1 MTEFGA
7 LRDLF
12 AAERTLLAWNRTSVS
27 LMAFGFVVERFGLFL
42 ALVRKGDLGT
52 FQRHASFF
60 VGEAFVLLAV
70 VVALLSMRQHRR
82 VLRALGGG
90 RAAGY
95 DFRLGLWLNALVGLL
110 GLGLSAYLVVGYA

>member
-1 MTEFGA
+1 MSESSA

-42 ALVRKGDLGT
+42 ALVRHGDLGA

-60 VGEAFVLLAV
+60 VGEGFVLLAI
-70 VVALLSMRQHRR
+70 VVALLSMRQHGR

-90 RAAGY
+90 REAAY
-95 DFRLGLWLNALVGLL
+95 DFRPGLWLNALVGLL
-110 GLGLSAYLVVGYA
+110 GVGLSAYLVVGYV

>member
-1 MTEFGA
+1 MTESSP

-42 ALVRKGDLGT
+42 ALVRRGDLGT

-60 VGEAFVLLAV
+60 VGEGFVLLAV

-82 VLRALGGG
+82 VLRALGSGQ
-90 RAAGY
+90 AAGY

-110 GLGLSAYLVVGYA
+110 GLGLSAYLVVGYI